1 MTSLLKLT
9 LTLCER
15 IISSKKNLLI
25 DQELKCKIVLV
36 FKVRWLCKSKLC
48 AFECS
53 DFSKIWWYFK
63 TFGTISKSTITL
75 LSSLR
80 MRTLVGKHAD
90 LLKILDG
97 FWRHISKSEIRVT
110 FVHNLWNTRYARI
123 SVILFQSILLTGWK
137 RLGWKGNFG
146 IILCNRNAHTA
157 CYSSLHVF

>member
-36 FKVRWLCKSKLC
+36 FKVRWLCRSKLC

-97 FWRHISKSEIRVT
+97 FWRHISKSEI
-110 FVHNLWNTRYARI
+110 L
-123 SVILFQSILLTGWK
+123 VILYIIYEILATLVSLLSFSK
-137 RLGWKGNFG
+137 VSFLQDEKGLDEKG
-146 IILCNRNAHTA
+146 I
-157 CYSSLHVF
+157 SG